1 MVAANAR
8 WYYSPAYWGLMV
20 NIYSLYCALTY
31 KISQNLS
38 SPRFFFIPRTTG
50 KHRFLTE
57 LNVLSAFTAI
67 FRECTIY
74 WRFVAIHRE
83 AFFTGGAPS
92 HNSYSECRKFITD
105 SIDRTLPCR
114 TSSQSLYNSKFRL
127 RL

>member
-20 NIYSLYCALTY
+20 NIYNSLYWALTY

-50 KHRFLTE
+50 KHRFLME

-74 WRFVAIHRE
+74 WRFAAIYRE
-83 AFFTGGAPS
+83 ALFTGNVFWRETILDQTRQNGYQTIPFS
-92 HNSYSECRKFITD
+92 VYIHNLMFVFIFD
-105 SIDRTLPCR
+105 
-114 TSSQSLYNSKFRL
+114 QVF
-127 RL
+127 